1 MSDPILYL
9 PLDHSLHGLPEPLHS
24 RFAAAQRNLIHLEFP
39 TAGAICARV
48 FDDLRISLA
57 PPDDL
62 ADKPVGELVDL
73 PYRKLSELMLGI
85 LQRAGVREPSVDSL
99 SKTIAQRFQL
109 LRAFP
114 NPDRTLETIE
124 AKILAVVDSLPK
136 TAADIERGKNPGDV
150 LDPYILAASQH
161 LLFSGDF
168 GPTVGAAVSHKAL
181 MMFEGLIGHLH
192 EDVLGEM
199 PGNIRAPE
207 PRGENQEQISLAMN
221 PFPGADLVPPPWSLE
236 IPLRFHQIK
245 NKTGSAKGGDGKR
258 LGDQL
263 QRLKNT
269 YGGEI
274 FYDALIGNTLRGHR
288 SRAGVEA
295 AAPSVVVLVGE
306 AAFEELTGSRQGPQ
320 LLLRVYQAAFQEV
333 ARKSGHSIELV
344 SATILEAFRARAD
357 QLGEGFLESVLRVA
371 TAGPKSV
378 QDSRQTHIPADS
390 SASVVGE
397 DPGSAEAW
405 QFSNPSTRKPGKYRQ
420 SRKPKGPPSS
430 TS

>member
-9 PLDHSLHGLPEPLHS
+9 PPEHSLHGLPEPLRS
-24 RFAAAQRNLIHLEFP
+24 QFAAAQRNLIHLEFP

-48 FDDLRISLA
+48 FDDLRISVDS
-57 PPDDL
+57 PEDL
-62 ADKPVGELVDL
+62 ADKPVSELVDL
-73 PYRKLSELMLGI
+73 PYRKLSQLMLGI
-85 LQRAGVREPSVDSL
+85 LQQAGVPEPSVDSL

-114 NPDRTLETIE
+114 TPDRTLETIE

-161 LLFSGDF
+161 LLFAGDF
-168 GPTVGAAVSHKAL
+168 GPTVGAVVSHKAL
-181 MMFEGLIGHLH
+181 MMIEGLIGHLH

-199 PGNIRAPE
+199 RGNIRAPE
-207 PRGENQEQISLAMN
+207 PRGENQEQISLGMN
-221 PFPGADLVPPPWSLE
+221 PFPGADLVQPPWSTQ

-263 QRLKNT
+263 QRLKDT

-288 SRAGVEA
+288 SRAGVVA

-306 AAFEELTGSRQGPQ
+306 AAFEELTASRQGPQ
-320 LLLRVYQAAFQEV
+320 LLLRVYQSAFQEV
-333 ARKSGHSIELV
+333 ARKSGYSVELI

-371 TAGPKSV
+371 TAGPRSA
-378 QDSRQTHIPADS
+378 QDSRKSHSPDEDS
-390 SASVVGE
+390 VSVVGE
-397 DPGSAEAW
+397 DSGDSKGW
-405 QFSNPSTRKPGKYRQ
+405 LFTNPSASTPVRYRKP
-420 SRKPKGPPSS
+420 RKSK
-430 TS
+430 

>member
-1 MSDPILYL
+1 M
-9 PLDHSLHGLPEPLHS
+9 
-24 RFAAAQRNLIHLEFP
+24 F
-39 TAGAICARV
+39 
-48 FDDLRISLA
+48 
-57 PPDDL
+57 
-62 ADKPVGELVDL
+62 
-73 PYRKLSELMLGI
+73 GI
-85 LQRAGVREPSVDSL
+85 VQRAGVPEASVDNI
-99 SKTIAQRFQL
+99 SKAVAQRIQL

-114 NPDRTLETIE
+114 NPDKTLEAIE
-124 AKILAVVDSLPK
+124 AKILEVVESLPK

-161 LLFSGDF
+161 LLFAGDF

-181 MMFEGLIGHLH
+181 MMIEGLIGHLH

-199 PGNIRAPE
+199 RGNIRAPE
-207 PRGENQEQISLAMN
+207 PRGENQEQISLEMN
-221 PFPGADLVPPPWSLE
+221 PFPGADLVQPPWSAK

-263 QRLKNT
+263 QRLKDT

-288 SRAGVEA
+288 SRAGVEG

-306 AAFEELTGSRQGPQ
+306 AAFEELTASRQGPQ

-333 ARKSGHSIELV
+333 ARKTGYSVEQI

-357 QLGEGFLESVLRVA
+357 ELGEGFLESVLRVA
-371 TAGPKSV
+371 TSGPKSE
-378 QDSRQTHIPADS
+378 QDSRRSAGADS
-390 SASVVGE
+390 GSVVRDEPSTGGSWLFAS
-397 DPGSAEAW
+397 PGS
-405 QFSNPSTRKPGKYRQ
+405 SGSVSYRKTKR
-420 SRKPKGPPSS
+420 RKE
-430 TS
+430 

>member
-9 PLDHSLHGLPEPLHS
+9 PPEHSLHGLPEPLHS
-24 RFAAAQRNLIHLEFP
+24 QFAAAQRNLIHLEFP

-48 FDDLRISLA
+48 FDDLRISVNY
-57 PPDDL
+57 PEDL
-62 ADKPVGELVDL
+62 AGKPVGELVDL
-73 PYRKLSELMLGI
+73 PYRKLAQLMLGI
-85 LQRAGVREPSVDSL
+85 LQRAGVPEPSVDSL

-136 TAADIERGKNPGDV
+136 TASDIERGKNPGDV

-161 LLFSGDF
+161 LLFAGDF
-168 GPTVGAAVSHKAL
+168 SPTVGAVVSHKAL
-181 MMFEGLIGHLH
+181 MMIEGLIGHLH

-199 PGNIRAPE
+199 RGNIRAPE

-221 PFPGADLVPPPWSLE
+221 PFPGADLVQPPWSPQ

-263 QRLKNT
+263 QRLKDT

-288 SRAGVEA
+288 SRAGVVA
-295 AAPSVVVLVGE
+295 AAPSVAVLVGE
-306 AAFEELTGSRQGPQ
+306 AAFEELTASRQGPQ
-320 LLLRVYQAAFQEV
+320 LLLRVYQSAFQEV
-333 ARKSGHSIELV
+333 ARKSGYSVELI

-378 QDSRQTHIPADS
+378 QDSRQTNNPDAAS
-390 SASVVGE
+390 RSVVRE
-397 DPGSAEAW
+397 DSGDSEEW
-405 QFSNPSTRKPGKYRQ
+405 LFTNPSAPTPVRYGK
-420 SRKPKGPPSS
+420 SRKSK
-430 TS
+430 

>member
-9 PLDHSLHGLPEPLHS
+9 PPEHSLHGLPEPLRS
-24 RFAAAQRNLIHLEFP
+24 KFAAAQRNLIHLEFP
-39 TAGAICARV
+39 SAGAFCARV
-48 FDDLRISLA
+48 FDDLRISVSY
-57 PPDDL
+57 PQDL

-73 PYRKLSELMLGI
+73 PYRKLSQLMLGI
-85 LQRAGVREPSVDSL
+85 LQQAGVPEPSVDSL

-114 NPDRTLETIE
+114 SPDRTLETIE

-161 LLFSGDF
+161 LLFAGDF
-168 GPTVGAAVSHKAL
+168 GPTVGAVVSHKAL
-181 MMFEGLIGHLH
+181 MMIEGLIGHLH

-199 PGNIRAPE
+199 RGNIRAPE
-207 PRGENQEQISLAMN
+207 PRGENQEQISLGMN
-221 PFPGADLVPPPWSLE
+221 PFPGADLVQPPWSSQ

-263 QRLKNT
+263 QRLKDT
-269 YGGEI
+269 YGGEV

-288 SRAGVEA
+288 SRAGVVA
-295 AAPSVVVLVGE
+295 AAPSVAVLVGE
-306 AAFEELTGSRQGPQ
+306 AAFEELTASRQGPQ
-320 LLLRVYQAAFQEV
+320 LLLRVYQSAFQEV
-333 ARKSGHSIELV
+333 ARKSGYSVELV

-371 TAGPKSV
+371 TAGSKSA
-378 QDSRQTHIPADS
+378 QDSRQTNNPGEAS
-390 SASVVGE
+390 GSVVRE
-397 DPGSAEAW
+397 DSGDSEEW
-405 QFSNPSTRKPGKYRQ
+405 LFTNPSSQKPVRYRKAK
-420 SRKPKGPPSS
+420 
-430 TS
+430 

>member
-1 MSDPILYL
+1 MSVPILHL
-9 PLDHSLHGLPEPLHS
+9 PPGHPLHGLPEPLHG

-48 FDDLRISLA
+48 FDDLRISVK
-57 PPDDL
+57 PPRDL
-62 ADKPVGELVDL
+62 ADKPVNELLDL
-73 PYRKLSELMLGI
+73 PYRKLSQLMLVI
-85 LQRAGVREPSVDSL
+85 LQQAGVPEPSVDSL

-161 LLFSGDF
+161 LLFAGDF
-168 GPTVGAAVSHKAL
+168 GATVGAAVAHKAL
-181 MMFEGLIGHLH
+181 MMIEGLIGHLH

-199 PGNIRAPE
+199 RGNIRAPE
-207 PRGENQEQISLAMN
+207 PRGENQEQISLTMN
-221 PFPGADLVPPPWSLE
+221 PFPGADLVQPPWSAN

-263 QRLKNT
+263 QRLKDT

-306 AAFEELTGSRQGPQ
+306 AAFEELTASRQGPQ
-320 LLLRVYQAAFQEV
+320 LLLRVYQSAFQEV
-333 ARKSGHSIELV
+333 ARKSGYSVELI

-371 TAGPKSV
+371 TAGPRSV
-378 QDSRQTHIPADS
+378 QDSRKAHSPNDD

-397 DPGSAEAW
+397 DSGDSKGW
-405 QFSNPSTRKPGKYRQ
+405 LFTNPSAQTPVRYRN
-420 SRKPKGPPSS
+420 
-430 TS
+430 T